1 MKIKHLSKVALA
13 LILSSTVV
21 FEGCKKYDDD
31 INRLENSI
39 NKNQSDID
47 ALQTKLQDLA
57 KNYVVTSI
65 TPVANGFNIS
75 LKGPDGTTLTYSIK
89 NGADGA
95 DGKPGTMFRIVDDM
109 WQISSDGGLTY
120 EETGVQ
126 AKGESSPAGSVV
138 SIIEKNGKKVWAIDG
153 VAVSPEVVA
162 YNGEI
167 AAMEING
174 GYNIVITDETG
185 SSTTVFLSKE
195 ALAVSSLTL
204 SPTFTNNNSPVIF
217 FPRIVDSDGSR
228 ITWMQGEA
236 EIKYNLNPFG
246 VATDNYIATGL
257 LTQTAEKVTFRSS
270 GETPSAAFSIS
281 NTTKTFGDITVKV
294 KPIENSNT
302 IFPKSTDD
310 NDLFVALQLKN
321 THSKIADNQRF
332 AASGYN
338 LAKEEIIEA
347 DEVTIEKAVKPTVK
361 NELAGGVTPNFNG
374 GAFIEGATNNLATS
388 LTATDAANKTIPHY
402 TLHVFNN
409 AQNNIDGRTT
419 YVGGI
424 ELEKDLRGFFARTQ
438 VGNKIVS
445 MDDHGLSGYDL
456 RFALAHPNTTE
467 ANWLNIDANTGK
479 ISVKES
485 TPGHYNTAALN
496 NHTIVQVKL
505 YATASSTQEIATRYV
520 KVNYTQTAPQSIN
533 LSGTITHDVVNTP
546 TVSKDIVWT
555 SPQSSMDVAYSST
568 GKSAADFHTNYTFVP
583 DALPAGFTFH
593 ADMNS
598 TTQATTRKVE
608 IDNDVMPGVYTLTGQ
623 YISSL
628 STDPAVNISVKV
640 TVTGNLIDKLVKDLP
655 FWDNGQTYG
664 LINGRNT
671 GGNNWQL
678 YANLWD
684 YWSIQPQTGANKPAT
699 TFEYSIDNTDYPG
712 ITIINGANHTTAE
725 VQLNANNAAARDK
738 VNNGFVVL
746 TVTTKVNG
754 ATYKTENFN
763 VKFVNPVKPIDLRV
777 AYRQMKDK
785 EVSGSNTSTFDLRR
799 AISLSTFNNDLIYL
813 FDGLTNANSVNNT
826 NLKSAYG
833 ISTATNGIANTLSI
847 TPYRLTHASF
857 VGAYAGVITNTAGHT
872 ALTLNSGATATVS
885 GDNAVW
891 TNNGANLQQP
901 ITLVYKVKV
910 HNKWNQG
917 QTATI
922 DEVEKLVYI
931 VVNPNN

>member
-13 LILSSTVV
+13 LLLSSTVV

-39 NKNQSDID
+39 NQHQSDID

-57 KNYVVTSI
+57 KNYVVTNI

-75 LKGPDGTTLTYSIK
+75 LKGPDGNILSYTIK
-89 NGADGA
+89 NGS
-95 DGKPGTMFRIVDDM
+95 DGKPGTMFRIKDDM
-109 WQISSDGGLTY
+109 WEISTDGGVTY
-120 EETGVQ
+120 EETGVK
-126 AKGESSPAGSVV
+126 AKGESSTPASVV

-153 VAVSPEVVA
+153 IAVSPEVLA
-162 YNGEI
+162 YTGEI

-174 GYNIVITDETG
+174 GYNIVITDESG
-185 SSTTVFLSKE
+185 LSTTVFLSKE
-195 ALAVSSLTL
+195 ALSVSSLTL
-204 SPTFTNNNSPVIF
+204 SPAFTNNNSPVIF
-217 FPRIVDSDGSR
+217 FPRIVDHDGSR

-246 VATDNYIATGL
+246 VATENYIATGL
-257 LTQTAEKVTFRSS
+257 LTQKAEKVTFRSS
-270 GETPSAAFSIS
+270 GEAPSAAFSIS
-281 NTTKTFGDITVKV
+281 STTKTFGDITVRV

-302 IFPKSTDD
+302 IFPKASDD

-347 DEVTIEKAVKPTVK
+347 DEVTIEKAVKPTLK
-361 NELAGGVTPNFNG
+361 YELAGGVNPNFNG
-374 GAFIEGATNNLATS
+374 SAFTEGATNNLATS
-388 LTATDAANKTIPHY
+388 LSATDAADKTIAHY

-409 AQNNIDGRTT
+409 AENNIDGRTT
-419 YVGGI
+419 YIGGI

-438 VGNKIVS
+438 VGGKIVS
-445 MDDHGLSGYDL
+445 MDDNGLSGYDL

-479 ISVKES
+479 ITVKES

-505 YATASSTQEIATRYV
+505 YATASTTQAIATRYV
-520 KVNYTQTAPQSIN
+520 KVNYTQTAPQAIN
-533 LSGTITHDVVNTP
+533 LSGAITHDVVSTP
-546 TVSKDIVWT
+546 SVSEDIVWS
-555 SPQSSMDVAYSST
+555 SPQSSMDVAYSTT
-568 GKSAADFHTNYTFVP
+568 GKSAADFHTTYTFVP
-583 DALPAGFTFH
+583 DMLPPGFTFH

-598 TTQATTRKVE
+598 TTQATTRKVT
-608 IDNDVMPGVYTLTGQ
+608 ISNTVMPGQYTLTGK
-623 YISSL
+623 YISSV
-628 STDPAVNISVKV
+628 STDPVVNITVKV
-640 TVTGNLIDKLVKDLP
+640 NVTGNLIDKLVKDLP
-655 FWDNGQTYG
+655 FWDNAQTYG
-664 LINGRNT
+664 LINGRNI

-684 YWSIQPQTGANKPAT
+684 YWSIQTQSGANKPLT
-699 TFEYSIDNTDYPG
+699 TFEYSINNTNYPG
-712 ITIINGANHTTAE
+712 ITIINGTNHATAE

-738 VNNGFVVL
+738 VNNGSVVL
-746 TVTTKVNG
+746 TLTTKVNG
-754 ATYKTENFN
+754 AVYKTENFN
-763 VKFVNPVKPIDLRV
+763 VKFVNPVKPIDLRTP
-777 AYRQMKDK
+777 YRAMKDK

-799 AISLSTFNNDLIYL
+799 AISISTFNNDLIYL
-813 FDGLTNANSVNNT
+813 FDGLTSSNNVNNA

-833 ISTATNGIANTLSI
+833 ISTTNNGIANTLSI
-847 TPYRLTHASF
+847 TPYRLTDASF
-857 VGAYAGVITNTAGHT
+857 VGAYAGIITNNAGHT
-872 ALTLNSGATATVS
+872 ALTLQSGATATVS

-917 QTATI
+917 QAQTI